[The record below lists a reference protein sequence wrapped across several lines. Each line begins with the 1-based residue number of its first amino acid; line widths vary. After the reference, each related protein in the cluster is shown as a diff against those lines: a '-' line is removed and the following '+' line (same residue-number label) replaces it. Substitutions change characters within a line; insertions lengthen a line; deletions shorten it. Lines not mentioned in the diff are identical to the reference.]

1 MRAIITIFG
10 DPVAKERPR
19 FCRRGKHVG
28 TYKTEKQ
35 QREEVECI
43 LDIIRELKENKWT
56 QPDKETPITVF
67 CTFYMPIPKS
77 STKKF
82 KALCDSVPVRHV
94 KRPDVDNLVKFALDC
109 LNGVAWVDDG
119 QVSEVN
125 AVKLYST
132 QPRTVVILE
141 CEGE

>member
-1 MRAIITIFG
+1 MRAIITKLG
-10 DPVAKERPR
+10 DPIHKERPR
-19 FCRRGKHVG
+19 FCRKGNHVG

-35 QREEVECI
+35 EREEHDFI
-43 LDIIRELKENKWT
+43 LDAIRELKADGWT
-56 QPDKETPITVF
+56 QPDKGKPITVF

-77 STKKF
+77 STKRF
-82 KALCDSVPVRHV
+82 KALCDSVPTRHV
-94 KRPDVDNLVKFALDC
+94 KRPDVDNLVKFVLDC

-119 QVSEVN
+119 QVAEVN

>member
-1 MRAIITIFG
+1 MRAIITKLG
-10 DPVAKERPR
+10 DPVHKERPR
-19 FCRRGKHVG
+19 FRRCKKHVQ
-28 TYKTEKQ
+28 TYKTVKQ
-35 QREEVECI
+35 EREEHDFIC
-43 LDIIRELKENKWT
+43 DAIRELKADGWV
-56 QPDKETPITVF
+56 QPDKGTPITVF

-77 STKKF
+77 ATKKF

-94 KRPDVDNLVKFALDC
+94 KRPDVDNLVKFVLDC

-119 QVSEVN
+119 QVAEVN
-125 AVKLYST
+125 GVKVYST